1 MNKNINSEI
10 KNLRINRG
18 FKTRGALMRSIEK
31 YLKENNK
38 KKIGDKT
45 IQRME
50 NDLVASENTINVV
63 AAVLNV
69 NPEELKD
76 RGQTPPKKKI
86 PEEAYSTINLKRLE
100 TVSSNYF
107 KDNFSESE
115 KRKFILELGSNTK
128 GGQIQAVKQFMSLV
142 DSYAKLSTNI
152 IDQIKSDE
160 FGESSL
166 IGQKLEIESEI
177 NFHIENLKSGCGWEL
192 NDEMYWIPSYI
203 NEGPTNPIYI
213 YFDTHPYTTYWPTPE
228 EFYLSKIA
236 ESPSGGFS
244 KIFDGSCEKRDIF
257 NEILYHPSQS
267 QTFVLA
273 PYSWLYSIFLISNES
288 NIEKLTYK
296 NMVSKIVMLEWQRVA
311 DSGHYKVLE
320 PKNNIIGKTFKGLFD
335 NILADIVRGVDDL
348 PKNYIEDSDF
358 TKIYKAEKPIFSD
371 EDQLKDWVE
380 YLDGTTAKELE
391 PYLSKDLLDDFKKN
405 IKSKNS
411 VELHKKLLIYKKE
424 KKENEKVG
432 EFFLRK
438 KWNK

>member
-1 MNKNINSEI
+1 
-10 KNLRINRG
+10 
-18 FKTRGALMRSIEK
+18 MRH
-31 YLKENNK
+31 
-38 KKIGDKT
+38 
-45 IQRME
+45 
-50 NDLVASENTINVV
+50 ASENTINVV

-177 NFHIENLKSGCGWEL
+177 NFDLENLKSGCGWEL

-335 NILADIVRGVDDL
+335 NILADLYVS
-348 PKNYIEDSDF
+348 PCP
-358 TKIYKAEKPIFSD
+358 A
-371 EDQLKDWVE
+371 
-380 YLDGTTAKELE
+380 
-391 PYLSKDLLDDFKKN
+391 
-405 IKSKNS
+405 
-411 VELHKKLLIYKKE
+411 
-424 KKENEKVG
+424 
-432 EFFLRK
+432 
-438 KWNK
+438 